1 MILNVIVTEWVILV
15 LITMRVIAAMV
26 VAPPYNSNAIPPQ
39 ARFFIALIIAYL
51 TYFSIDKSTINIQ
64 ISIGFLFV
72 TGLKE
77 IITGLI
83 IGFFLNF
90 VFYGISYA
98 GMLIGFDMGLTMAT
112 VFNPQLEIENNV
124 IGSIILYLSLLIFI
138 LINGHHY
145 VIEAVVY
152 SFKVIPIGKYPV
164 NEWLYKYIV
173 QQSSL
178 IFVIAVKIA
187 APIMV
192 SFFLV
197 NIAEGIMSRVVPQ
210 MQVFFVTQPLR
221 IMLGFFILI
230 TVIPIYTYVIKNLL
244 QHTESS
250 LLELINQMIR

>member
-1 MILNVIVTEWVILV
+1 
-15 LITMRVIAAMV
+15 
-26 VAPPYNSNAIPPQ
+26 
-39 ARFFIALIIAYL
+39 
-51 TYFSIDKSTINIQ
+51 
-64 ISIGFLFV
+64 
-72 TGLKE
+72 
-77 IITGLI
+77 
-83 IGFFLNF
+83 
-90 VFYGISYA
+90 
-98 GMLIGFDMGLTMAT
+98 MLIGFDMGLTMAT

>member
-64 ISIGFLFV
+64 ISIGFLFF

-221 IMLGFFILI
+221 IMLGFLILI